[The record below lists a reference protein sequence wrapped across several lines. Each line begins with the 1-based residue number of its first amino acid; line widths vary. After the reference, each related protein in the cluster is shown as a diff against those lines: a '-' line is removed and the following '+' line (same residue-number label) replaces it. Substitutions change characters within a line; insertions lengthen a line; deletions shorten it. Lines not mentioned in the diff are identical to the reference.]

1 MLATLKIPN
10 VLRISN
16 VIKWYSHKKGIS
28 RVGHLHLFL
37 SSKKLYFLHDFLKSP
52 KHWLLGQRMRFECIL
67 RELAKKQLT
76 NLKSRITTSRIRV
89 HQTGTSGRS
98 KYRLASFR
106 KKMGGEDPKSSL
118 ETKFVTLGQIASSA
132 LPNCY

>member
-1 MLATLKIPN
+1 
-10 VLRISN
+10 
-16 VIKWYSHKKGIS
+16 
-28 RVGHLHLFL
+28 
-37 SSKKLYFLHDFLKSP
+37 
-52 KHWLLGQRMRFECIL
+52 MRFERIL

-106 KKMGGEDPKSSL
+106 KKRGWGRSKKLTRDKVCDTWSNCEQRAPELLLISIDRWVPKWYFRFSIFL
-118 ETKFVTLGQIASSA
+118 ARYWRADQYRTVQAVPPRNASYFTFK
-132 LPNCY
+132 NF